1 MFVLE
6 NEKEGNG
13 RNETM
18 SQLRNCGRK
27 YISTWQKGVLIKGS
41 GDEFVPKLETG
52 AVESCM
58 RNPDHQLEQ
67 GNKRE

>member
-13 RNETM
+13 RNETIVTAPQLW
-18 SQLRNCGRK
+18 SQIHLNLAER
-27 YISTWQKGVLIKGS
+27 SLIKGS